1 MWNNISNLWDND
13 KKPNTVNTSNYVNDL
28 MKLMNNNS
36 INNNSVIHT
45 IKEEVKLGQSNFILT
60 ELSSRFPTPQECP
73 IKLWPHQEAMISRIR
88 KIEAAGYTCTTSSK
102 SAIRFM
108 DKSLVNQAPQ
118 VILGVMNDPPGSG
131 KTYAILTQILI
142 DTTPG
147 ASIIIVPQ
155 NIYGQW
161 RQATE
166 TIFKNQANKCKFVSM
181 YGDVLDIFGYPQS
194 VNTFKVILLQD
205 NFAEAYL
212 KTLNDNKI
220 SVCRIVI
227 DEIDIMDNYVQSAV
241 PSKFVWLMSASYT
254 DQKQLGP
261 YNIGD
266 HTKVICKCHPDFVK
280 KSINLPDPITSKFSC
295 DDNHITIFEDIV
307 SDKEMKALKAGD
319 LAIINRLMN
328 ATGQINLGNMKD
340 IIGRYAEYLFKK
352 SEQLEEVEKEVE
364 RCKHSFNETDKK
376 ELNILIDKMNM
387 LRRFRKNSEIL
398 ISKLRILPDITTL
411 VTKDTYL
418 EGEFVDKMLQD
429 RSSKWLIFN
438 DNGNVLIKYQGYLM
452 GRGIKTVMLDGG
464 NQKMIERTLKDY
476 KEGDIQVLLLN
487 SMIEGAGMNLENT
500 THLLF
505 MHKTEEKFIEQV
517 VGRAQRYGRKTPLNI
532 FMLFNKNE

>member
-1 MWNNISNLWDND
+1 MWKSISNLWDKPDQNPNVINKNINVD
-13 KKPNTVNTSNYVNDL
+13 DLMNLINNTTVQSNTTVQGNEVINVKPN
-28 MKLMNNNS
+28 
-36 INNNSVIHT
+36 
-45 IKEEVKLGQSNFILT
+45 NFILT
-60 ELSSRFPTPQECP
+60 DKSQRFLTPKECP
-73 IKLWPHQEAMISRIR
+73 IKLWPHQEAMIHRIR
-88 KIEAAGYTCTTSSK
+88 QIEEQGYKCETKSK

-108 DKSLVNQAPQ
+108 DKSLVGAAPE
-118 VILGVMNDPPGSG
+118 VILGIMNDPPGSG

-142 DTTPG
+142 DKTPG

-166 TIFKNQANKCKFVSM
+166 TIFKNQPNKCKFVSM
-181 YGDVLDIFGYPQS
+181 YGDVLEIFGYPHK
-194 VNTFKVILLQD
+194 VNEYKVILLQD

-220 SVCRIVI
+220 SVYRIII
-227 DEIDIMDNYVQSAV
+227 DEVDIMDGYVQSVV

-261 YNIGD
+261 YTIGD
-266 HTKVICKCHPDFVK
+266 HSKVVCKCHPDFVK
-280 KSINLPDPITSKFSC
+280 KSINLPEPLTTTFICEDP
-295 DDNHITIFEDIV
+295 HITIFNDVLSE
-307 SDKEMKALKAGD
+307 KEMKALRAGD
-319 LAIINRLMN
+319 LAIIKRLMN
-328 ATGQINLGNMKD
+328 ATGQVNLENIKD
-340 IIGRYAEYLFKK
+340 VIGRYSEYLFKK
-352 SEQLEEVEKEVE
+352 SEQLEEVRKEVE
-364 RCKHSFNETDKK
+364 RCKNSRDEQDQK
-376 ELNILIDKMNM
+376 EVNILIDKLN
-387 LRRFRKNSEIL
+387 LLKKYRKCSEL
-398 ISKLRILPDITTL
+398 LNERLNTLPNISELSIKE
-411 VTKDTYL
+411 KYL
-418 EGEFVDKMLQD
+418 EGDFVDKMLQD

-452 GRGIKTVMLDGG
+452 GKGIKTVMLDGG
-464 NQKMIERTLKDY
+464 NQRMIERTLNDY
-476 KEGDIQVLLLN
+476 KDGDVQVLLLN

-517 VGRAQRYGRKTPLNI
+517 VGRAQRYGRKLPLNI

>member
-1 MWNNISNLWDND
+1 MWKNISNLWDNNSN
-13 KKPNTVNTSNYVNDL
+13 KTSNKTSIVNNDINMDDL
-28 MKLMNNNS
+28 MNLMNNNS
-36 INNNSVIHT
+36 VKTEINPIVT
-45 IKEEVKLGQSNFILT
+45 DFILT
-60 ELSSRFPTPQECP
+60 DMSERFPTPKECP
-73 IKLWPHQEAMISRIR
+73 IKLWPHQEAMIHRIR
-88 KIEAAGYTCTTSSK
+88 EIETVGYTCKTQSK
-102 SAIRFM
+102 SAIRFQ
-108 DKSLVNQAPQ
+108 DKSLVGSAPE

-142 DTTPG
+142 DTTNPG

-166 TIFKNQANKCKFVSM
+166 TIFKNQRNKCKFVSM

-212 KTLNDNKI
+212 KTLNDNNI

-227 DEIDIMDNYVQSAV
+227 DEIDIMDGYVQSAV

-254 DQKQLGP
+254 NQKQLGP

-280 KSINLPDPITSKFSC
+280 KSINLPEPLTSKFSC
-295 DDNHITIFEDIV
+295 DDNHITIMEDIFNE
-307 SDKEMKALKAGD
+307 KEMKALKAGD
-319 LAIINRLMN
+319 LSIIKRLMN
-328 ATGQINLGNMKD
+328 ASGQVNLENIND
-340 IIGRYAEYLFKK
+340 TIGRYSEYLFKK
-352 SEQLEEVEKEVE
+352 SEQLEEVEKEVK
-364 RCKHSFNETDKK
+364 RCENSQDEKDQK
-376 ELNILIDKMNM
+376 ELNILIDKLLM
-387 LRRFRKNSEIL
+387 LKKYRRWSEIL
-398 ISKLRILPDITTL
+398 NIRLQTLPNMSQL
-411 VTKDTYL
+411 KTKETYL
-418 EGEFVDKMLQD
+418 EIDFVDKMLQD

-438 DNGNVLIKYQGYLM
+438 DNGNVLIKYQMFLM
-452 GRGIKTVMLDGG
+452 GKGIKTVMLDGG
-464 NQKMIERTLKDY
+464 NQRMIERTLNDY

-517 VGRAQRYGRKTPLNI
+517 VGRAQRYGRKLPLNI

>member
-1 MWNNISNLWDND
+1 MWNNISNLWGND
-13 KKPNTVNTSNYVNDL
+13 RETTNLVNKTVNVDEL
-28 MKLMNNNS
+28 LGLMNNV
-36 INNNSVIHT
+36 SVQN
-45 IKEEVKLGQSNFILT
+45 KQEEKSVKSNFILT
-60 ELSSRFPTPQECP
+60 EISSRFPTPKECP
-73 IKLWPHQEAMISRIR
+73 IKLWPHQEAMIHRIR
-88 KIEAAGYTCTTSSK
+88 QIETAGYTCTTESK

-108 DKSLVNQAPQ
+108 DKSLVSNVPN

-142 DTTPG
+142 DSTPG

-181 YGDVLDIFGYPQS
+181 YGDVLEIFGYPQS
-194 VNTFKVILLQD
+194 VNTYKVILLQD

-227 DEIDIMDNYVQSAV
+227 DEVDIMDNYVQSAV
-241 PSKFVWLMSASYT
+241 PSRFVWLMSASYT

-295 DDNHITIFEDIV
+295 DDNHITIFEDII

-328 ATGQINLGNMKD
+328 ATGQINLGNIKD

-364 RCKHSFNETDKK
+364 RCKNSFNEQDKK
-376 ELNILIDKMNM
+376 EVNILIDKMNM
-387 LRRFRKNSEIL
+387 LRRFRTNSEVL
-398 ISKLRILPDITTL
+398 SSKQKTLPDMTTL
-411 VTKDTYL
+411 VTKEKYL

-429 RSSKWLIFN
+429 RNSKWLIFN

-464 NQKMIERTLKDY
+464 NQRMIERTLNDY
-476 KEGDIQVLLLN
+476 KEGDVQVLLLN

-517 VGRAQRYGRKTPLNI
+517 VGRAQRYGRNKPLNI
-532 FMLFNKNE
+532 LMLFNKNE

>member
-1 MWNNISNLWDND
+1 MWNNISNLWDNS
-13 KKPNTVNTSNYVNDL
+13 KKNENI
-28 MKLMNNNS
+28 
-36 INNNSVIHT
+36 INNDMELLNKLVNGMST
-45 IKEEVKLGQSNFILT
+45 EVNQDLKQLSTDFILT
-60 ELSSRFPTPQECP
+60 DTSPRFGTPKECP
-73 IKLWPHQEAMISRIR
+73 INLWPHQEAMIHRIR
-88 KIEAAGYTCTTSSK
+88 QIETAGYTCSTTSK

-108 DKSLVNQAPQ
+108 DKSLVNSVPF
-118 VILGVMNDPPGSG
+118 VVLGVMNDPPGSG

-161 RQATE
+161 KQATE
-166 TIFKNQANKCKFVSM
+166 TIFKNQPNRCKFVSM
-181 YGDVLDIFGYPQS
+181 YGDVLEIFGYPNS
-194 VNTFKVILLQD
+194 VNTYKVVLLQD

-212 KTLNDNKI
+212 KTLNDKNI

-227 DEIDIMDNYVQSAV
+227 DEIDIMDGYVQSVV

-254 DQKQLGP
+254 NQKQLGP

-280 KSINLPDPITSKFSC
+280 KSINLPDPITKKFIC
-295 DDNHITIFEDIV
+295 DDNHITIFDDILIE
-307 SDKEMKALKAGD
+307 KEMKALRAGD
-319 LAIINRLMN
+319 LAIIKRLMN
-328 ATGQINLGNMKD
+328 ASGQVNLANMKD
-340 IIGRYAEYLFKK
+340 TIGRYAEYLFKK

-364 RCKHSFNETDKK
+364 RCKQSFNEDDKK
-376 ELNILIDKMNM
+376 TVNILIDKLSM
-387 LRRFRKNSEIL
+387 LRIYRKNSENLTRKIHT
-398 ISKLRILPDITTL
+398 LPDMSSL
-411 VTKDTYL
+411 VTKETYL
-418 EGEFVDKMLQD
+418 ESEFVDNMLQD
-429 RSSKWLIFN
+429 RASKWLIFN

-476 KEGDIQVLLLN
+476 KEGDVQVLLLN

-532 FMLFNKNE
+532 LMLFNKNE